1 MNQSTHRSY
10 LLTVGAGALGA
21 VLTLGITAAFA
32 PSRVA
37 SGKIQV
43 EEIDVERINVREP
56 DGTLRLVLSSRARFP
71 GLHKHGTEYEHPNR
85 STAGL
90 LFLNDEGTEQGGLI
104 FGGQKKPDGSVDAF
118 NHLSFDQYDQD
129 QVLYLSTAD
138 SDGLHKA
145 GISVWDR
152 PDWSS
157 EELVKLFDEMKGKPD
172 SLRRAALDAFFEG
185 REEAH
190 PRMYI
195 GKSQSGAVSV
205 RMNDPQGR
213 ERLILEVAPDGTP
226 ALRMLD
232 ESGDETARFPAE

>member
-1 MNQSTHRSY
+1 
-10 LLTVGAGALGA
+10 V
-21 VLTLGITAAFA
+21 AFA
-32 PSRVA
+32 PAAGVSAGETLRF
-37 SGKIQV
+37 

-71 GLHKHGTEYEHPNR
+71 GLYKGGAEYDHPNR

-104 FGGQKKPDGSVDAF
+104 FGGEKKEDGSVDAF
-118 NHLSFDQYDQD
+118 NHLSFDQFDQD

-138 SDGLHKA
+138 SDSLHKA

-152 PDWSS
+152 PEWSS
-157 EELVKLFDEMKGKPD
+157 EELMKVIEAAKGQPD
-172 SLRRAALDAFFEG
+172 SVRRAALDAFFEG
-185 REEAH
+185 REGSH

-195 GKSQSGAVSV
+195 GKSQNGAVSV
-205 RMNDPQGR
+205 RMNDPDGR
-213 ERLILEVAPDGTP
+213 ERLVLEVAPDGTP

-232 ESGDETARFPAE
+232 ENGEETARFPAK